1 MNPIVTTRAG
11 DVRGALVDGCFSFL
25 GIPYA
30 AEPTGALR
38 FAGPE
43 PHAAWEGVRDA
54 LVYGATAAQPA
65 QDFTLIPE
73 PPMPGDNCLNLN
85 VFTPELGSAGL
96 PVLVWIHGGGF
107 MSGCSASPWY
117 RGEGFARDDI
127 VVVSLNYRLGLEG
140 FAVLKGAPANR
151 GVLDWVAAL
160 TWVQDNIAQFGG
172 DPGNVTIAG
181 QSAGAAACM
190 TLMAVPRAQGL
201 FHRVI
206 AMSGSAHL
214 LGTLADAEAATQ
226 QVADLV
232 GIKATREDFAA
243 TSVERLLEAQGSL
256 SPVLGAAGGPVDLP
270 ALASRFASQLLA
282 FAPVPDGDVLPEHP
296 VHALQ
301 GGAGSD
307 LPLLIGATAEEFTML
322 TRMGGPPEPHDTL
335 EALTI
340 LGLAGPDASD
350 YVATCG
356 TDAVGQALT
365 DRMFRVP
372 ARRSAEIRTDAAPT
386 YLYDFGWR
394 SSALGGVLG
403 AGHCVDVPFAFDAL
417 HAEGVEL
424 ALGPHA
430 PQSLADTVHRAWVGF
445 ICSGEPGWPAYGP
458 DRTTMVFGE
467 TSAVSEDPLLPW
479 LMKAWAALP

>member
-30 AEPTGALR
+30 AEPTGVLK
-38 FAGPE
+38 FGGPE
-43 PHAAWEGVRDA
+43 PHPAWEGVRDA

-85 VFTPELGSAGL
+85 VFTPELDSAGL

-117 RGEGFARDDI
+117 RGEGFARDGV

-140 FAVLKGAPANR
+140 FAVLKGAPSNR

-160 TWVQDNIAQFGG
+160 GWVQDNIARFGG

-226 QVADLV
+226 QVADLL
-232 GIKATREDFAA
+232 GIKTTREDFAA
-243 TSVERLLEAQGSL
+243 TSVERLLEAQGSV

-282 FAPVPDGDVLPEHP
+282 FAPVPDGDVLPVHP
-296 VHALQ
+296 VQALQ

-307 LPLLIGATAEEFTML
+307 LPLLIGATTEEFTML
-322 TRMGGPPEPHDTL
+322 TRMGGPTEPRDTL

-340 LGLAGPDASD
+340 LGLTAPDSTD

-372 ARRSAEIRTDAAPT
+372 ARRTAEARRQAVAAT
-386 YLYDFGWR
+386 YVYDFGWR
-394 SSALGGVLG
+394 SSAMGGMFG
-403 AGHCVDVPFAFDAL
+403 AGHCMDVPFAFDNL
-417 HAEGVEL
+417 HAEGIEA
-424 ALGPHA
+424 ALGEGA
-430 PQSLADTVHRAWVGF
+430 PQPLADTVHQAWVSF
-445 ICSGEPGWPAYGP
+445 ITSSDPGWPAYGA

-467 TSAVSEDPLLPW
+467 TSAPTPDPLAPL
-479 LMKAWAALP
+479 LSAWANLP